1 MGIFGRSDNVD
12 DVDDGGLRRRVDD
25 LERRVAALEWALRG
39 AGGAP
44 QAPTMH
50 AAPAGGGSVSPEVL
64 ELARAGQKIQAIK
77 VLREQTGL
85 GLKESKDI
93 VDRL

>member
-1 MGIFGRSDNVD
+1 MGIFGRSEP
-12 DVDDGGLRRRVDD
+12 DVDDGGLRRRVDE
-25 LERRVAALEWALRG
+25 LERRVAELEWALRS
-39 AGGAP
+39 AGGQPATPAP
-44 QAPTMH
+44 P
-50 AAPAGGGSVSPEVL
+50 AAGYDMSGSVSAEVRQ
-64 ELARAGQKIQAIK
+64 LARDGKKIQAIK